1 MVKSRGDGLTI
12 HFTKKTLGVGGHG
25 LTVNATN
32 PYSGD
37 GLTVLSIRLSVQ
49 AVVSCGWYCLDP
61 CHLHCYL
68 VRKL

>member
-12 HFTKKTLGVGGHG
+12 HFTKKTLRVGGHG

-49 AVVSCGWYCLDP
+49 AVESCGWYCLDP
-61 CHLHCYL
+61 CHLHCHL